1 MLKLALARMWLRMSA
16 IRPAYFVARLYDQ
29 PCPLGRIPITSLQS
43 AGIGISS
50 TYHASEL
57 GEKFVY
63 TTGILVLLLT
73 LELHAILTRYFQLP

>member
-1 MLKLALARMWLRMSA
+1 MLKLALARIWSRMSA
-16 IRPAYFVARLYDQ
+16 IHP
-29 PCPLGRIPITSLQS
+29 
-43 AGIGISS
+43 IGISS